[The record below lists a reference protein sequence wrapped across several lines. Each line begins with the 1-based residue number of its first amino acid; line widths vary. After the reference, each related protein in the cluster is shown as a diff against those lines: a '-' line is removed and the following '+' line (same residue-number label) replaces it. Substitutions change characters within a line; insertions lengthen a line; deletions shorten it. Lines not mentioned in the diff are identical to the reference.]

1 MAKVELKNLSKT
13 YDKKILALEDI
24 NLTIEDGQFFVL
36 LGPSGAGK
44 TTTLRCIAG
53 LEKIDS
59 GSVLFNN
66 ESVTEDQPASRDVS
80 FVFQQFSLYP
90 HYTVYEN
97 LAFPLRSPMR
107 KLPED
112 EIKTKIENISKMLKI
127 SNKLKNKATELSGGE
142 MQRVAIGRALVREPS
157 IYLMDEPLSSL
168 DAKLRESLRVE
179 LKNIQT
185 NLNATILYV
194 THDQAEATTLADKIG
209 VLKEG
214 KIVQIGTP
222 EEIYENPNSIYVSP
236 RLGSPK
242 SNVLPGSL
250 FNINDNIPT
259 FGIRPENILLG
270 TGNYSGK
277 IVSIENLGSE
287 TVVAINFEGHE
298 VLSSIQGAYK
308 SSINETINFDIN
320 TNKVLKFNKEGNRIN
335 ER

>member
-1 MAKVELKNLSKT
+1 MAKVELKNLFKT
-13 YDKKILALEDI
+13 YNKKIEALHDI
-24 NLTIEDGQFFVL
+24 NFTIEDGQFFVL

-59 GSVLFNN
+59 GSVLFND
-66 ESVTEDQPASRDVS
+66 ESVTEDQPASRDVC
-80 FVFQQFSLYP
+80 FVFQQYSLYP
-90 HYTVYEN
+90 HYSVYEN

-112 EIKTKIENISKMLKI
+112 EIKNKVESIASMLKI
-127 SNKLKNKATELSGGE
+127 SNKLNNKATQLSGGE
-142 MQRVAIGRALVREPS
+142 MQRVAIGRALVREPNL
-157 IYLMDEPLSSL
+157 YLMDEPLSSL

-214 KIVQIGTP
+214 RIVQIGTP
-222 EEIYENPNSIYVSP
+222 EEIYENPNSIYVSQ

-242 SNVLPGSL
+242 INILPGSL
-250 FNINDNIPT
+250 FGMNDVPT
-259 FGIRPENILLG
+259 FGIRPENIPIA
-270 TGNYSGK
+270 TGNHSAK
-277 IVSIENLGSE
+277 IISIENLGSE
-287 TVVAINFEGHE
+287 TVVALNFKDQEIL
-298 VLSSIQGAYK
+298 VSIQGL
-308 SSINETINFDIN
+308 SLIHI
-320 TNKVLKFNKEGNRIN
+320 
-335 ER
+335 